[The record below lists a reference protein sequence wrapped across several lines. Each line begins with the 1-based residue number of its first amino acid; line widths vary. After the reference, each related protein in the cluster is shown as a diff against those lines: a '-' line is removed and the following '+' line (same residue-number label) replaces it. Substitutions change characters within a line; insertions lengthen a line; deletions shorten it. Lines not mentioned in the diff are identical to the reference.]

1 MVQVIFEELSGHFG
15 TSRISVMRA
24 PQYFGSRGSS
34 VRIRPRRPIKSNIYT
49 NSTIHSYCPILSNSA
64 RGAFVA
70 LGTNSGHETHTA
82 SADFKL
88 NSGAEE
94 LVAFSHCT
102 KFSSKLNSSTFSPQ
116 PKKENLMKRKYT
128 RAQVKK
134 VKELKAKGSA
144 FKTISKL
151 TGVPEGTLTSLFN
164 ADLRNYPV
172 TLNRS
177 ANR

>member
-1 MVQVIFEELSGHFG
+1 
-15 TSRISVMRA
+15 
-24 PQYFGSRGSS
+24 
-34 VRIRPRRPIKSNIYT
+34 
-49 NSTIHSYCPILSNSA
+49 
-64 RGAFVA
+64 
-70 LGTNSGHETHTA
+70 
-82 SADFKL
+82 
-88 NSGAEE
+88 
-94 LVAFSHCT
+94 
-102 KFSSKLNSSTFSPQ
+102 
-116 PKKENLMKRKYT
+116 MKRKYT